1 MVKKMIFDLL
11 IRRFDHRIGMDNGL
25 LGNEMI
31 DFRGFTFVEKVF
43 DFPIIFTTIVCDQ
56 IAKLNTRRAEV
67 FFIHL
72 LEVFKSMLSPVFQ

>member
-1 MVKKMIFDLL
+1 MIFDLL

-67 FFIHL
+67 FFIDEL
-72 LEVFKSMLSPVFQ
+72 DVLKSMLSPVFQ